1 MQTQGAGLFATL
13 REDDR
18 GMTLVEVITAM
29 IVFAII
35 VSGALIGIATTMR
48 ISSDNSARS
57 AATNLASAAI
67 DSARVESQQNIV
79 TMAGEVDTPAVNGRT
94 YTVVRT
100 LDWQYTNGT
109 SNRCNAAASGTAAQ
123 LLFLQVHIKVTWT
136 GMGSA
141 APVVQDTAL
150 APTSKI
156 NDPSL
161 GTVLVSVQSVTG
173 SGGTSG
179 VVATVTP
186 STDVP
191 NNTAQTLTT
200 QPTVTNADGCT
211 VAIKVKPGTYSV
223 TLSPSNGQQYRDQD
237 QQANPQKT
245 VVVKEGQ
252 SSGASF
258 TYDPAV
264 AVRMNYASNG
274 SGSVLLP
281 SNLITSFVSTYGTS
295 TTSGTASPQYLS
307 PITGGYTVYAGP
319 YDSNTQLADGSTNA
333 NSCLSTDPTAWPKA
347 SDGRVGKAATGGIGV
362 SATTA
367 DVSMGLATITIPKA
381 NTVIT
386 ARLAPPSGDDPG
398 CKVAQTLTFSR
409 SVTAGSGNTD
419 VQVALP
425 FGSWTITSQRTAT
438 SGGATAVTVK
448 DTGRVILGA
457 LGYVVLDP
465 RVGP

>member
-1 MQTQGAGLFATL
+1 MRRSSARFLDAV
-13 REDDR
+13 RRDDR

-35 VSGALIGIATTMR
+35 VSGALVGIATTLR

-67 DSARVESQQNIV
+67 DDARVEAQQNIV
-79 TMAGEVDTPAVNGRT
+79 TMSGQTERPAVNGRA
-94 YTVVRT
+94 YTVTRT

-109 SNRCNAAASGTAAQ
+109 SNRCNAAATGTAAQ

-141 APVVQDTAL
+141 APVFQDTAL

-173 SGGTSG
+173 SGGTAG
-179 VVATVTP
+179 IVATVSP
-186 STDVP
+186 ATDVP
-191 NNTAQTLTT
+191 NNTAQPLTV
-200 QPTVTNADGCT
+200 QPTTTNGDGCT
-211 VAIKVKPGTYSV
+211 VAVKVQPGTYTV
-223 TLSPSNGQQYRDQD
+223 TLAPSNGQQYRDQD
-237 QQANPQKT
+237 QQASPTKT

-258 TYDPAV
+258 TYDPAI

-281 SNLITSFVSTYGTS
+281 SNLTTSFVSTYGT
-295 TTSGTASPQYLS
+295 TTTTGAASPQYLS

-319 YDSNTQLADGSTNA
+319 YDSNTQLPDGSTNTK
-333 NSCLSTDPTAWPKA
+333 SCLSTDPTTWPTA
-347 SDGRVGKAATGGIGV
+347 SDGRVGKPAVGGIGV

-367 DVSMGLATITIPKA
+367 NVPMGVATISIAKSDTI
-381 NTVIT
+381 IT
-386 ARLAPPSGDDPG
+386 ARLAPVSSGDPG
-398 CKVAQTLTFSR
+398 CKVPQTLTFSR
-409 SVTAGSGNTD
+409 NATSGSGSTD

-425 FGSWTITSQRTAT
+425 YGSWTITSQRSST
-438 SGGATAVTVK
+438 SGAAAVTVRNS
-448 DTGRVILGA
+448 GGIILGV
-457 LGYVVLDP
+457 LGYVTLDP
-465 RVGP
+465 RVAP